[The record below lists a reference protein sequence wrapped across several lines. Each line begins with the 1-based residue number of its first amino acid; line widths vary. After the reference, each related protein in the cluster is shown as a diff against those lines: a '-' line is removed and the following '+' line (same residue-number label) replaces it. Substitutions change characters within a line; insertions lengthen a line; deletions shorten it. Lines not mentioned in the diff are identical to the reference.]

1 MNVVTGR
8 VIRAV
13 GVSEAVG
20 CEGMAAIEV
29 GVSVPYKTS
38 NRLRVGVTSPG
49 AKVGDGVGDSG
60 VGQSVRVGGIG
71 VGVYGVSGACVQVG
85 GAMLIPH
92 TLQLSSPT

>member
-1 MNVVTGR
+1 MVTGL
-8 VIRAV
+8 VIEAV
-13 GVSEAVG
+13 GVSEGVG
-20 CEGMAAIEV
+20 CADMAAVVV
-29 GVSVPYKTS
+29 GVAVPYKTS

-85 GAMLIPH
+85 GAMLIPQ
-92 TLQLSSPT
+92 TLQPSNPM